1 MKADSPSFSDSIPRA
16 WVDSTY
22 ALMPREVESLDK
34 IVYNVIRH
42 RRIADKYFPTIPV
55 PRGTRNRKIAIA
67 EEMYEPIFDDDFLTE
82 DIEVAKKTEHT
93 FYLAFMHKDF
103 RLNMIDI
110 DASRNSKYY
119 NISIEQLNLRETT
132 KTIVDYRERV
142 IWRGYDFLDKAKTA
156 AGPQGLIDTQ
166 VQGIIG
172 ATNGAGTENS
182 FAAAGDNAGIN
193 SAGDGP
199 LSIGAAMASLIADQY
214 YGPYVFV
221 MTPDVYGQLS
231 QNFNSTTHISDIERM
246 MAMVDLHGQKI
257 LEGMDVSHYLINT
270 AVGDSSNSYGSML
283 MFQRKT
289 PEGEPTCIILEAYPV
304 SHYPIQMSSLGIKGK
319 VLWGG
324 CAARLRDDAFTLET
338 LIDLVA

>member
-1 MKADSPSFSDSIPRA
+1 MKADSPSFSDSIPKA

-22 ALMPREVESLDK
+22 ALMPREVESLDR
-34 IVYNVIRH
+34 IVYNVVRH
-42 RRIADKYFPTIPV
+42 RRIADKYFPTVPV

-67 EEMYEPIFDDDFLTE
+67 EELNEPLFTDDFMTE
-82 DIEVAKKTEHT
+82 DIDEAKKTEHT
-93 FYLAFMHKDF
+93 FYLLFMHKDF
-103 RLNMIDI
+103 RLNMVDI

-119 NISIEQLNLRETT
+119 NISIEQLNLREVT
-132 KTIVDYRERV
+132 KTIMDYRERS
-142 IWRGYDFLDKAKTA
+142 IWRGYGGLDKAKTA
-156 AGPQGLIDTQ
+156 AHPQGSIDAL

-172 ATNGAGTENS
+172 ATNGAGTENAFS
-182 FAAAGDNAGIN
+182 AAGDNAGIN

-199 LSIGAAMASLIADQY
+199 LSIGAAMASLIPDQY
-214 YGPYVFV
+214 YGPYTFI
-221 MTPDVYGQLS
+221 MTPDVYAQLA

-246 MAMVDLHGQKI
+246 MAMVDLKGNKI
-257 LEGMDVSHYLINT
+257 LEGMDVTHYLIAAAAT
-270 AVGDSSNSYGSML
+270 ADNGSML

-304 SHYPIQMSSLGIKGK
+304 SHYPVQMSALGIKGK

-338 LIDLVA
+338 DVNIIA